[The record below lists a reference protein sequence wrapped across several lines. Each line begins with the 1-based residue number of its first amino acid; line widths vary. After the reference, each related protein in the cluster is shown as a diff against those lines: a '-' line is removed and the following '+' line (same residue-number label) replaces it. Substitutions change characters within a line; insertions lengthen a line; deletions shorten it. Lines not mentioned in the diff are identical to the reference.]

1 MPGSPENPEVLP
13 RAALLG
19 SASRA
24 RLETL
29 LELRDEAC
37 YLGLEDLYKLCC
49 EQINQRH
56 SLLSHSRDVSSST
69 AVSVR
74 SLHTVVEQVP
84 LTREGRSSRLSS
96 DTARSEPGSISQDVP
111 RRSSLHGERSVSKI
125 QEYGVGPKSP
135 PSGWI

>member
-37 YLGLEDLYKLCC
+37 YLGLQDLYKLCC

-56 SLLSHSRDVSSST
+56 SLLSHSRDVSGST
-69 AVSVR
+69 AVSIR
-74 SLHTVVEQVP
+74 SLHTVIEQGP
-84 LTREGRSSRLSS
+84 LTQEVRSSRLSS
-96 DTARSEPGSISQDVP
+96 DTARSEPQDVP
-111 RRSSLHGERSVSKI
+111 HHSSLHRERSVSKI
-125 QEYGVGPKSP
+125 QEEHGVGPKSP

>member
-37 YLGLEDLYKLCC
+37 YLGLEDLYRLCC
-49 EQINQRH
+49 EQISQRY
-56 SLLSHSRDVSSST
+56 SLSRDVSSST
-69 AVSVR
+69 SASIR
-74 SLHTVVEQVP
+74 SLHTVIEQVP
-84 LTREGRSSRLSS
+84 SNQEVQSSRLSS
-96 DTARSEPGSISQDVP
+96 VTAKSEPGEVP
-111 RRSSLHGERSVSKI
+111 CHGARSASRI
-125 QEYGVGPKSP
+125 QGVGRKSP
-135 PSGWI
+135 PPGWI